1 MSRAVNVLRLRPG
14 DADQVMSA
22 LKKLG
27 GEHERLADRIEKSN
41 RKSSNSTRAVD
52 RAMRD
57 LRRNLTNT
65 ASRIPILGGAVEAL
79 GMKAVAAA
87 AGIAALG
94 LGLTRAMRIA
104 REAVRAFDEVAK
116 RADRMSLDTDTFQ
129 SLQLAADEEGVKLE
143 QLNQALNIFTI
154 NSARAATG
162 RGEMVEKLRE
172 SHPDLLRE
180 INLTETNAERLE
192 LITTALRN
200 ARNERERTILA
211 NAAFGESG
219 LAVAQMLERQQ
230 GGIAG
235 LTARAREMGVVVDES
250 VLRRAE
256 MMENRLGVAARV
268 IDVNMKQAFI
278 GLGPILVSSS
288 ESFADFSQRVREASE
303 VVGNLWQRMKL
314 LLDLDFG
321 HRLEEAEAFADEL
334 AKLDENLY
342 NLGNRRQ
349 PFVSTGLVGVQGRVR
364 EILGE
369 DVAAEIERQVDEAGG
384 NVRDLVQAYRDAIIA
399 LADETAQELA
409 RLRQPGALPSAA
421 EGGEDTLTLSQRR
434 EAARVRA
441 ELGDTS
447 GLVALEQERL
457 SELVGAGAITA
468 DEATAALAR
477 YRTGLEEA
485 GSAARDAA
493 QAERAAAQIRAD
505 LGADLGDVSEL
516 VSLRQGELNA
526 LVARG
531 SITQDEASQVLR
543 RYRAELDGTAE
554 ALARAEEIT
563 RSVRTPAEIYN
574 QRVAELSVL
583 HQRGHLDFAVYLR
596 AMQAAR
602 AEYEQSNPLLAD
614 AARIRDE
621 IATKEERLA
630 AETARVREIVEN
642 TNLSWE
648 EAREYL
654 ERYSEGLDRAEKAGS
669 ALRFET
675 QLMDRILSG
684 QVESWE
690 DLGRVALQV
699 LADIARQ
706 AMMTADSTQ
715 GLGSFIAQIAGAYF
729 GGGAGGAISVAR
741 TAGPAMANVPAP
753 SLSLPT
759 FHEGWQGSPSSAA
772 RMVRRHSRLGPD
784 EYQSVL
790 RRNERVWTARTNA
803 EVLATLSSIAGALAQ
818 APAPGQAAGAGGIE
832 VHVNDYG
839 GRRDDVEVSER
850 RSQEGGHRL
859 DVTIGKKVN
868 AMMGSGAFDGGMAKR
883 YGLKPK
889 VGQR

>member
-94 LGLTRAMRIA
+94 LGLARAMRIA

-192 LITTALRN
+192 LIATALRN

-230 GGIAG
+230 GGIEG

-278 GLGPILVSSS
+278 DLAPVLVASA
-288 ESFADFSQRVREASE
+288 EGFASFAQGVRRATEAMHPFFEELMKVQRITFEDTAADLETQLAGMETLWSQLDALSRREFGAFGAARAHAGIMPQVEDVLGADAVKAIQDRVRA
-303 VVGNLWQRMKL
+303 
-314 LLDLDFG
+314 
-321 HRLEEAEAFADEL
+321 
-334 AKLDENLY
+334 
-342 NLGNRRQ
+342 
-349 PFVSTGLVGVQGRVR
+349 
-364 EILGE
+364 
-369 DVAAEIERQVDEAGG
+369 AGG
-384 NVRDLVQAYRDAIIA
+384 AQQEMIAAYRDALVEIYTEGRDA
-399 LADETAQELA
+399 LRALRTETG
-409 RLRQPGALPSAA
+409 R
-421 EGGEDTLTLSQRR
+421 EGDDTLTLSQRR

-441 ELGDTS
+441 ELGDTT

-457 SELVGAGAITA
+457 NELVGAGAITA
-468 DEATAALAR
+468 DEAAAALAR

-505 LGADLGDVSEL
+505 LGDVSEL
-516 VSLRQGELNA
+516 VSLRQAELNA

-531 SITQDEASQVLR
+531 SITQDEASQVLT

-563 RSVRTPAEIYN
+563 RSIRNPAEIYN

-583 HQRGHLDFAVYLR
+583 HQQGHLDFAVYLR

-642 TNLSWE
+642 TNLTWE

-654 ERYSEGLDRAEKAGS
+654 ERYGEGLDRAEKAGS
-669 ALRFET
+669 SLRFET
-675 QLMDRILSG
+675 QLLDRILSG

-706 AMMTADSTQ
+706 AVMTADSTQ

-729 GGGAGGAISVAR
+729 GGGNSGSISVAR

-759 FHEGWQGSPSSAA
+759 FHEGWQGSPASAA
-772 RMVRRHSRLGPD
+772 RQVRRHSRLGPD

-803 EVLATLSSIAGALAQ
+803 EVLATLSSIAGALSQ
-818 APAPGQAAGAGGIE
+818 APAPGQAGGAGGIE

-850 RSQEGGHRL
+850 RSQDGSHRI
-859 DVTIGKKVN
+859 DVMIGKKVN
-868 AMMGSGAFDGGMAKR
+868 AMMGAGAFDGGLQKR
-883 YGLKPK
+883 YGMKPK